1 MPTFRPRLG
10 PVPSSITGPL
20 RGYLEQV
27 QSVVNA
33 FPQMSLFSGVSPN
46 SAVTGQPGD
55 LALNVGSASTDSR
68 LWMMGGT
75 GDQLRSTGWVTV
87 RTLA

>member
-1 MPTFRPRLG
+1 MPTYRPRLG

-33 FPQMSLFSGVSPN
+33 LPQMSLFSGLTPN

-55 LALNVGSASTDSR
+55 MAINVGSASTSSR
-68 LWMMGGT
+68 LWMLGGSGSALT
-75 GDQLRSTGWVTV
+75 NVGWVNV
-87 RTLA
+87 RVLA